1 MALLLMPRAS
11 SVGSGITITS
21 IALGFLGC
29 ARGGFSVNHMDIA
42 PKFAGVLMGI
52 SNTAGTVA
60 GVIGVASSGWLLQQ
74 AGGAQNLRGW
84 YHALG
89 LSSALCV
96 LGSGIFMSFA
106 RGTRIFGGSEDS

>member
-1 MALLLMPRAS
+1 MPQAG
-11 SVGSGITITS
+11 SVGAGVAITS
-21 IALGFLGC
+21 VALGFLGC

-52 SNTAGTVA
+52 SNTAGTLA

-74 AGGAQNLRGW
+74 AGGASSLRGW

-89 LSSALCV
+89 LASVLCV
-96 LGSGIFMSFA
+96 LGSGVFLSFA
-106 RGTRIFGGSEDS
+106 RGTRIFGDSEDS